1 MCSATKLACYDRNVP
16 ESDVSRSSPDM
27 APPQP
32 NWQRCGTHRFYTQ
45 ADVVL
50 LQLRGPASTQELS
63 TLLSPIWDVQQEH
76 GRAFVIVDA
85 RDAVPISA
93 EQRRFLADWYRRHPT
108 QGRSIIFGANIVLR
122 ATVALLNAAARLV
135 SGRTFVQEL
144 FVASEDDA
152 WSALRE
158 ERRKLMRSASE
169 PPAQD

>member
-1 MCSATKLACYDRNVP
+1 MA
-16 ESDVSRSSPDM
+16 ESDCLPSSPDM

-32 NWQRCGTHRFYTQ
+32 HWKSCGTHRFYTEG
-45 ADVVL
+45 DVVL
-50 LQLRGPASTQELS
+50 LQIRGPASTQELS

-76 GRAFVIVDA
+76 GRSFVLVDA
-85 RDAVPISA
+85 REAVPISA

-158 ERRKLMRSASE
+158 ERRKLMQSAANS
-169 PPAQD
+169 PSQD